1 MPLPKRLARLNRVT
15 TNRVTRPFAARLP
28 WFGVLHH
35 VGRTSGRKYQT
46 PMNAWHRGDQIVTPL
61 TYGNDV
67 DWLKNAEAAESSV
80 IVIRGHSMTV
90 GRPAVLESAEGMSL
104 MPGVIRPALNLLDV
118 DQFVSFP
125 IL

>member
-1 MPLPKRLARLNRVT
+1 MPLPKGLARLNRVA
-15 TNRVTRPFAARLP
+15 TNRVTRPFASRLP

-35 VGRTSGRKYQT
+35 AGRTSARKYQT
-46 PMNAWHRGDQIVTPL
+46 PLNAWHRGDQIVIPL

-67 DWLKNAEAAESSV
+67 DWLKNAEAAESAV
-80 IVIRGHSMTV
+80 IVVRGHPMTV
-90 GRPAVLESAEGMSL
+90 GKPAVLESAEGMSL
-104 MPGVIRPALNLLDV
+104 MPGVVRSALNLLDV